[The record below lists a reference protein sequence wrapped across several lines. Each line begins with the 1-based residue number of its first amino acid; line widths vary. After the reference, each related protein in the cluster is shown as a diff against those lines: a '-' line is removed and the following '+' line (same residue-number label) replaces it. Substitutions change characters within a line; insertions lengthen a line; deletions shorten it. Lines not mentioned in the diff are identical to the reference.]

1 MFSTIYA
8 CENQGN
14 YIGKMFKTT
23 LTTGS
28 SILEQVDFAYQG
40 RL

>member
-23 LTTGS
+23 LNTGS
-28 SILEQVDFAYQG
+28 PIWQQVDFAYQG